1 MRLISIE
8 SDNQE
13 NVVVNTDQICQ
24 IFMSEDRVFITLAD
38 DRSVETKFT
47 DVNHAVDY
55 IQRAASCTISKA

>member
-47 DVNHAVDY
+47 DVKHAVDY
-55 IQRAASCTISKA
+55 IQRAASCTFSKA